1 MQKLLGTYTSKPY
14 NIQFPSTHDLYPC
27 GNSPYEMILDCQ
39 NIHRGQLMGSL
50 YIKSTQAYT
59 WDQLMFV
66 GFSTNEDEMTLV
78 TNRNHLFSGRYK
90 LFFAFDQV
98 SVVYIS
104 FNLDLKYELSLK
116 KTKVRALPS
125 PTEINE
131 TIADSVPL
139 TNHSVCTVCTVFT
152 DSTTTCGQQSDCVS
166 QKSVNDSSIQTS
178 ESDVNVI

>member
-1 MQKLLGTYTSKPY
+1 MIEKILGIYSSKQPY
-14 NIQFPSTHDLYPC
+14 NIQFPSTHKLYPN
-27 GNSPYEMILDCQ
+27 GSSPYEMMMDCQ
-39 NIHRGQLMGSL
+39 NIHQGQLMGSL
-50 YIKSTQAYT
+50 YIKSTHASS
-59 WDQLMFV
+59 WDRLVFV
-66 GFSTNEDEMTLV
+66 SISTNEDEMTLV

-98 SVVYIS
+98 SVVFIS

-116 KTKVRALPS
+116 KTKTRALPS
-125 PTEINE
+125 PTEIHE
-131 TIADSVPL
+131 TISESVPL
-139 TNHSVCTVCTVFT
+139 INHSVCTICT